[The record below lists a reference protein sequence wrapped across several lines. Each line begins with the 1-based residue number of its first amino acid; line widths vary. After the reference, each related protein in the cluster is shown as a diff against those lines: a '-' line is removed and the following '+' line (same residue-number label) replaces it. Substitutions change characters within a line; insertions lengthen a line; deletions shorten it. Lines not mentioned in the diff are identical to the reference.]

1 MFIYQFSEEGTG
13 HRYCGKGNQDAC
25 AVSEHDGTVFV
36 FMADGM
42 GSAAR
47 GGEAAHAAVS
57 TAATLV
63 PWTFLSHDSMREAS
77 LRFSVRA
84 AFPIAYNALV
94 STAAKTDG
102 RTQDLLTT
110 FMCAAYDTRSHT
122 LEYGFCGDGGIVA
135 LTCSG
140 EVRLLTKA
148 VKGTTIGSTTPLHS
162 CESWLFGTCENV
174 RSFFICTDGMFDRLC
189 PSGQLPLNRRLR
201 KEIKGLLKRPE
212 RMSAAQLRIV
222 LDNAFSCT
230 RESADSLGKLMD
242 GVSDD
247 RTLVLISSKERDDA
261 RKMKSAPRT
270 TGPEGITGA
279 AAASTQKPRGGKRP

>member
-1 MFIYQFSEEGTG
+1 MFIYQFSEEGIR
-13 HRYCGKGNQDAC
+13 HRLCGAGNQDAC
-25 AVSEHDGTVFV
+25 AVSEHDDTAFV

-47 GGEAAHAAVS
+47 GGEAAQAAVS

-63 PWTFLSHDSMREAS
+63 PWTFLSHNDMRKVS

-84 AFPIAYNALV
+84 AFPIAYNALI
-94 STAAKTDG
+94 STAAKTGG

-110 FMCAAYDTRSHT
+110 FMCAAYDARSRA

-148 VKGTTIGSTTPLHS
+148 AKGAVAGSTTPLHS

-174 RSFFICTDGMFDRLC
+174 CAFFVCTDGMFDRFC
-189 PSGQLPLNRRLR
+189 PNGQLPHDRRLR

-212 RMSAAQLRIV
+212 RMSAAQVRIV
-222 LDNAFSCT
+222 LDNAFSSI
-230 RESADSLGKLMD
+230 RENADSLGKLMD
-242 GVSDD
+242 GVGDD
-247 RTLVLISSKERDDA
+247 RTLVLISSE
-261 RKMKSAPRT
+261 
-270 TGPEGITGA
+270 
-279 AAASTQKPRGGKRP
+279 GGKRS